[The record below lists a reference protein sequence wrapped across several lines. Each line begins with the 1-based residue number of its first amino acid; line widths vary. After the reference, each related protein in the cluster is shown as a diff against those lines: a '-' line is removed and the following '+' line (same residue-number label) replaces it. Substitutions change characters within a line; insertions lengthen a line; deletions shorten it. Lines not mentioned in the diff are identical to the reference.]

1 MKEGIKRGI
10 VNFILLVAAIAGLA
24 ALFYFRRE
32 QPSPP
37 LPPPVVRV
45 AKPVV
50 KDVTRYYDFTGN
62 TEAMEFLE
70 IRARVEGFLESIHFK
85 ESDLVKDGDL
95 LFVIDPTQ
103 YDAKRDEAAARVR
116 AAESELERAQIDLER
131 VKEAVK
137 TNAVSEREVSTRKAQ
152 RDIAAAELKA
162 AEAVLVN
169 AVTEVGY
176 TKITSSIDGRTS
188 RRLVDLGNLV
198 GAEEKTL
205 LTTVVKVA
213 PIYVYFNVSEMI
225 LLDILGDKP
234 EKRRENGHV
243 FYVGLADEKK
253 YSRQGKMDYIDNTVD
268 PATGTIKVR
277 GVLPNEKDPVMA
289 GMFVRVRV
297 PADIAK
303 GAILVKEK
311 AIGTEIAGKFLLV
324 VGEDNIVEQRPI
336 TIGILSGSMRII
348 EEGIMAD
355 EVYIVEGIQQA
366 RPGMPVTIDTSEPS
380 KEADDKKQ
388 KKGSEKKNVKTDGKE
403 GVTEGAMEEKMN
415 LMMEKL
421 NRLEENLAEME
432 AGSEESETEGKD
444 SDKSKSED
452 KEMPADVQ

>member
-1 MKEGIKRGI
+1 MNEGIKRGI
-10 VNFILLVAAIAGLA
+10 VNFILLIAAVAGLA

-32 QPSPP
+32 EPQ
-37 LPPPVVRV
+37 PPPAPPTVRV

-70 IRARVEGFLESIHFK
+70 IRARVEGFLQSIHFK

-103 YDAKRDEAAARVR
+103 YDAKRDESAARVK
-116 AAESELERAQIDLER
+116 AAQSELERAQIDLER
-131 VKEAVK
+131 VEEAVK

-162 AEAVLVN
+162 AQAVLVN
-169 AVTEVGY
+169 AETELGY
-176 TKITSSIDGRTS
+176 TKVTSPIDGRTS

-225 LLDILGDKP
+225 LLEILGAGP
-234 EKRRENGHV
+234 EKRKVHGHV
-243 FYVGLADEKK
+243 FFVGLADEEK
-253 YSRQGKMDYIDNTVD
+253 YSRKGKMDYIDNTVD

-277 GVLPNEKDPVMA
+277 GILPNEKHPIMA

-297 PADIAK
+297 PAEIQKA
-303 GAILVKEK
+303 AILVEEK
-311 AIGTEIAGKFLLV
+311 ALGTEIAGKFLLV
-324 VGEDNIVEQRPI
+324 VGAGNIVEQRPV
-336 TIGILSGSMRII
+336 TIGMLSGNMRVI
-348 EEGIMAD
+348 EEGITAD
-355 EVYIVEGIQQA
+355 EAYITEGIQQA
-366 RPGMPVTIDTSEPS
+366 RPGMPVTVDTSEL
-380 KEADDKKQ
+380 
-388 KKGSEKKNVKTDGKE
+388 SEKSAAKDVKKEDSKVKVKTDKKE
-403 GVTEGAMEEKMN
+403 GTSDGMEEKLN
-415 LMMEKL
+415 IMMDKL
-421 NRLEENLAEME
+421 IKLEESMAEME
-432 AGSEESETEGKD
+432 TGSEQAESEPKKD
-444 SDKSKSED
+444 K
-452 KEMPADVQ
+452 KEMPWDVQ